1 MAERENSRNLLKDQ
15 KKKITNQIEL
25 CWGKDDIYQFLPKPR
40 GKVKDQYPT
49 RIIERVKKTIAC
61 ENEFLINSGLWRSLV
76 ARSSGGRKVVSSNL
90 ASPTKNE

>member
-1 MAERENSRNLLKDQ
+1 MAERENSRTLLKDR
-15 KKKITNQIEL
+15 KKKTTNQIES

-40 GKVKDQYPT
+40 GKVKDQYST